1 MPARVVVTGIVFVI
15 MTAILVFVVEFF
27 LPLSMKSDMDIIC
40 RDTLLKMESAGGLTN
55 NERNNMEDELAARG
69 FQNVVAN
76 GTESARQGGSLR
88 LHVETDYN
96 YDKMTA
102 LFVSSLV
109 TQHMSYDKTSMSR
122 KVVN

>member
-1 MPARVVVTGIVFVI
+1 MPAKVVVTGIVIVV
-15 MTAILVFVVEFF
+15 TAAILVFIVEFF

-40 RDTLLKMESAGGLTN
+40 RDTLLKMESAGGLTSG
-55 NERNNMEDELAARG
+55 EKQDMEDELAAKG
-69 FQNVVAN
+69 FQNVTVN

-88 LHVETDYN
+88 LSVEVDYTF
-96 YDKMTA
+96 DKMTA
-102 LFVSSLV
+102 LFVRNMV